1 VQSDLTET
9 LRDEIVLWAFRKRT
23 FTMPEQMS
31 LLSKPKQ
38 DWSLVA
44 FGAQMSGMQ
53 LPAGLGVWPGAQ
65 LFGGGTIR
73 PRVVNV

>member
-1 VQSDLTET
+1 
-9 LRDEIVLWAFRKRT
+9 
-23 FTMPEQMS
+23 MPEQMS